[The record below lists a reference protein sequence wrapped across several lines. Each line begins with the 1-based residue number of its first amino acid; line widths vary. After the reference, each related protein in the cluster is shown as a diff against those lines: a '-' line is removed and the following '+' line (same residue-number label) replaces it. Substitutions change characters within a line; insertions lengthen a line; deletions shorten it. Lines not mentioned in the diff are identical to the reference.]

1 MSTGDEVTSILDQL
15 RGLLGEGTPVTAP
28 LPSTIPAD
36 IQTRLDKL
44 PNGLGIVIERFT
56 ESRKS
61 QADITAELAKL
72 DPSLVPVVDQSAA
85 HVTAG
90 RADIDHTQQEYAD
103 RRNALAPVERT
114 PAGQMAV
121 LATKVAAVTNG
132 ADSLRAQLPPA
143 ELRRVLVDELANRY
157 YQQAKA
163 AAQGMP
169 MAAAAAGSPAA
180 QAAGLGGRAAGGGN
194 PLSALSS
201 LSSAPTSALSSLS
214 SPASSLLN
222 SAASPLQQLS
232 ALGRGSASPYSDT
245 SILERT
251 PDGALRRGVA
261 NERGL
266 QRLTVLAARA
276 ISEAFPEIR
285 TIGGV
290 RPDSL
295 KWHPNGL
302 AIDVMIPNPTSA
314 HGKALGDRVL
324 AFVMSHAKQFG
335 LDHAIWRQTMYTQGA
350 SPRLMGNRGSFTQN
364 HFDHV
369 HIATSGGG
377 YPRGGDSYVL

>member
-1 MSTGDEVTSILDQL
+1 MSHGDEVTAILDQL

-28 LPSTIPAD
+28 LPSTIPAE

-44 PNGLGIVIERFT
+44 PNGLGEAIEAAIA
-56 ESRKS
+56 SRKS
-61 QADITAELAKL
+61 QAEITAELAQV
-72 DPSLVPVVDQSAA
+72 DPSLVPVIDQSAA
-85 HVTAG
+85 NVTAG
-90 RADIDHTQQEYAD
+90 RNNIDRTKQDYAD

-121 LATKVAAVTNG
+121 LATKVAAVTGG

-169 MAAAAAGSPAA
+169 MAAAAAGSPAG
-180 QAAGLGGRAAGGGN
+180 QAGGLGRAAGGGN
-194 PLSALSS
+194 PLTALSS

-222 SAASPLQQLS
+222 SASSPLQQLS
-232 ALGRGSASPYSDT
+232 ALGRGSSSSPYAGA
-245 SILERT
+245 SIFERT
-251 PDGALRRGVA
+251 PEGALPRGLA

-266 QRLTVLAARA
+266 QHQTILAARA
-276 ISEAFPEIR
+276 ISAAFPELR
-285 TIGGV
+285 EIGGW
-290 RPDSL
+290 RRDAL

-324 AFVMSHAKQFG
+324 AFVMAHAKRFG
-335 LDHAIWRQTMYTQGA
+335 LDHAIWRQTMYTQGSA
-350 SPRLMGNRGSFTQN
+350 PRLMGNRGSFTQN

-377 YPRGGDSYVL
+377 YPRGGETYVL

>member
-36 IQTRLDKL
+36 IQRRLDTL
-44 PNGLGIVIERFT
+44 PNGLGKVIERFT

-61 QADITAELAKL
+61 QAEITAELAKV

-85 HVTAG
+85 NVAAG
-90 RADIDHTQQEYAD
+90 RRDIDSTKQDYAD

-121 LATKVAAVTNG
+121 LATKVAAVANG
-132 ADSLRAQLPPA
+132 ADALRAQLPAA
-143 ELRRVLVDELANRY
+143 ELRRALVDELANRY
-157 YQQAKA
+157 YQAAKA

-169 MAAAAAGSPAA
+169 MAAAGSPA
-180 QAAGLGGRAAGGGN
+180 GAAGGLGN
-194 PLSALSS
+194 SAGRGSPLSALSS
-201 LSSAPTSALSSLS
+201 LSSAPASALSSLS

-222 SAASPLQQLS
+222 SVSSPLQQLS
-232 ALGRGSASPYSDT
+232 GLGRGSSSPYGAA

-251 PDGALRRGVA
+251 PDGALPRGLA

-266 QRLTVLAARA
+266 QRKTILAARA
-276 ISEAFPEIR
+276 ISAAFPELR
-285 TIGGV
+285 EIGGW
-290 RPDSL
+290 RRDAL

-335 LDHAIWRQTMYTQGA
+335 LDHAIWRQTIYTQGA
-350 SPRLMGNRGSFTQN
+350 APRLMGNRGSFTQN
-364 HFDHV
+364 HMDHV

-377 YPRGGDSYVL
+377 YPRGGETYVL